1 MFCGT
6 LGIWNVKIC
15 HMVKTTITATNK
27 EGFWGQEYLESIGL
41 SEIKLVG
48 LLSAFTL
55 LIYIENL
62 NTNLIYKL

>member
-1 MFCGT
+1 
-6 LGIWNVKIC
+6 
-15 HMVKTTITATNK
+15 MVKTTITATNK